1 MILWSLPFK
10 YLLCNYFIV
19 FVCMVFELT
28 TTESDS
34 LTNVGIF
41 LFALL
46 TTIIIV
52 VIVLGF
58 MRFNSLTKT
67 SLFTFIPEGLNERSR
82 ALSMLYYV
90 QFFTNKIVIVI
101 LIILTPYIWSKILIV
116 VLSNFHA
123 VCIGMNFLKI
133 YRDIPTRFLSLYT
146 DCLTMMA
153 IIYSYFCMVNN
164 DLIPLDKFEMTMT
177 FC

>member
-28 TTESDS
+28 TTDSDS

-90 QFFTNKIVIVI
+90 QFFTNKIAIVV
-101 LIILTPYIWSKILIV
+101 LIILTPYI
-116 VLSNFHA
+116 
-123 VCIGMNFLKI
+123 
-133 YRDIPTRFLSLYT
+133 
-146 DCLTMMA
+146 
-153 IIYSYFCMVNN
+153 
-164 DLIPLDKFEMTMT
+164 
-177 FC
+177 